1 MLRYTLTVTPPTN
14 GTISGTGIACGTG
27 GNDCS
32 EAYDYGTV
40 VPLTATP
47 DSGYTLGGWTGA
59 CTGTGACTVT
69 MTAARSVAASFTPTS
84 VSYTLTVTKAGTGS
98 GAVTSSPAG
107 ISCGADCSESYSSG
121 TVVTLSAAAATGS
134 GFSGWTGA
142 CSGTGACSVTMTAAR
157 TVGATFTIADTTAPT
172 VAVTAPA
179 TGSTVSGTVTVSAT
193 ASDDVAVAG
202 VQFLLDG
209 ALLGAEDTTSPYSVA
224 WNTTTA
230 TAGSHT
236 LTARARDAAGNQAT
250 SAAVPVT
257 VASVVS
263 TGLVAAYG
271 FEEGSGTTTTD
282 ASGLGNTG
290 TITAGTWAT
299 TGRFGKALS
308 FNGTSSVV
316 TVNDAAALRLTSAM
330 TLEAWVRPTASASW
344 RCAMLKETSGGL
356 AYGLYASNTSSRPG
370 GFLRVGSVGSDV
382 DATAPSAITL
392 NAWTHLAA
400 TYDGATLRLFVN
412 GTQVTSRALTGSIV
426 SSTQPLRIGGNQVW
440 GEYFAGLIDEI
451 RVYNRALSAAEIQ
464 TDMNTPVSV
473 ADTTPPVVSSVSA
486 SVGGNSTATVQW
498 LTNEPATSVVRYGTR
513 AGEPHADGFGR
524 PAADCP
530 RGPAE
535 RARRGHHVLLSG
547 DLRRRGRGTRRAPR
561 WAASRRPPTP
571 PPRRS
576 AWWPRW
582 AARGCTRAAP
592 T

>member
-1 MLRYTLTVTPPTN
+1 MAPLGGERLYTGSSYVIRWTATDNVGVTSIDVAFSSDGGTTYAAVAGCSGLSGTAQSCTWAAPGPATTQGRIRVTARDAAGQAGTATSGANFTVVSGTPSVTLTVTPPTN

-47 DSGYTLGGWTGA
+47 DSGYTFGGWTGA

-263 TGLVAAYG
+263 TAGRRLPH
-271 FEEGSGTTTTD
+271 EGS
-282 ASGLGNTG
+282 
-290 TITAGTWAT
+290 AT
-299 TGRFGKALS
+299 TA
-308 FNGTSSVV
+308 
-316 TVNDAAALRLTSAM
+316 
-330 TLEAWVRPTASASW
+330 
-344 RCAMLKETSGGL
+344 
-356 AYGLYASNTSSRPG
+356 
-370 GFLRVGSVGSDV
+370 
-382 DATAPSAITL
+382 
-392 NAWTHLAA
+392 
-400 TYDGATLRLFVN
+400 
-412 GTQVTSRALTGSIV
+412 
-426 SSTQPLRIGGNQVW
+426 
-440 GEYFAGLIDEI
+440 AGLT
-451 RVYNRALSAAEIQ
+451 AA
-464 TDMNTPVSV
+464 
-473 ADTTPPVVSSVSA
+473 
-486 SVGGNSTATVQW
+486 
-498 LTNEPATSVVRYGTR
+498 
-513 AGEPHADGFGR
+513 
-524 PAADCP
+524 PAAP
-530 RGPAE
+530 
-535 RARRGHHVLLSG
+535 
-547 DLRRRGRGTRRAPR
+547 
-561 WAASRRPPTP
+561 
-571 PPRRS
+571 
-576 AWWPRW
+576 
-582 AARGCTRAAP
+582 
-592 T
+592 